1 MSRHVLP
8 PGLVI
13 ALVLCLLRTASA
25 DITDVVRC
33 QNKIAHAGATFAKRS
48 VKLTLKCFTALAN
61 CQIQC
66 EQGVFGPP
74 CEEPPEPGCCDPDDP
89 NSNSAYSNC
98 LDDAE
103 ETCDEQ
109 TARIADQEI
118 RKQVKI
124 IAACEDLTP
133 EELCGAQ
140 ATGLN
145 FETLNAGCLALDP
158 NYECNLEGMVAC
170 VGGPLERLL
179 TDQIAGLLVPRAQE
193 GIGLLM
199 LEESFPGIPVAHK
212 VKDQL
217 EVGKADVWAI
227 SGQAGDLISAR
238 VKPKDDDND
247 GFAALDAALTL
258 VGMDGTTALGNTIVY
273 GVQCAVPTTCASTCA
288 QLERRLPYSGTF
300 FLVVEALATPGC
312 DGGPYK
318 LIVSSPGGVA
328 IPTLQLDDIDPP
340 VSPP

>member
-8 PGLVI
+8 LGLVI
-13 ALVLCLLRTASA
+13 ALVLCVFRTASA

-48 VKLTLKCFTALAN
+48 VKLALKCFTAIAD

-109 TARIADQEI
+109 NARIADQEI
-118 RKQVKI
+118 RKQQKI
-124 IAACEDLTP
+124 IAACDDLTP
-133 EELCGAQ
+133 EEMCGSQ

-158 NYECNLEGMVAC
+158 NYECNLEGMVEC
-170 VGGPLERLL
+170 IGGPLERLL

-199 LEESFPGIPVAHK
+199 LEESFPGIPVARK

-217 EVGKADVWAI
+217 QAGKADVWAI
-227 SGQAGDLISAR
+227 SCQSGYLIRAR

-247 GFAALDAALTL
+247 GFASLDATLTL
-258 VGMDGTTALGNTIVY
+258 VDMDGTTAIGNTIVY
-273 GVQCAVPTTCASTCA
+273 GVQCSVPTACGSTCA
-288 QLERRLPYSGTF
+288 QLERNLPFSGTF
-300 FLVVEALATPGC
+300 FLVVTALDTLGC
-312 DGGPYK
+312 GGGPYK

-328 IPTLQLDDIDPP
+328 IPTLQFDDTDPP